1 MYWHISLSWFLL
13 VHFKIQLPCWCNFL
27 GFKTLL
33 LFRDNFCWIWF
44 LVDTCGK
51 KKMLIDKEKISFV
64 LRNIEYECVISKRLK
79 KKKKSSILRFFFLFL
94 WNWGIKIYFVLK
106 FYFMMWFFSYHGTM
120 TFLFFILLGTCVP
133 GEYSINYVNNLTLT
147 EIKCCWKTPRPK

>member
-1 MYWHISLSWFLL
+1 MKKKTVNFLYWHISLSWFLL

-33 LFRDNFCWIWF
+33 LFRGNFCWVWF
-44 LVDTCGK
+44 LVDTSGK

-79 KKKKSSILRFFFLFL
+79 KKKKSSLLRFFL
-94 WNWGIKIYFVLK
+94 NN
-106 FYFMMWFFSYHGTM
+106 FFSFSLKLRNKDLFCLKILFYDVI
-120 TFLFFILLGTCVP
+120 FFVSWYYDFFIYYFISHMCARWVFH
-133 GEYSINYVNNLTLT
+133 
-147 EIKCCWKTPRPK
+147 